1 MRISIV
7 LAAVCFAAL
16 LANCGGGNVN
26 AGGSCTYEVSG
37 SVSAT
42 SACEVLVIANG
53 QFTSLLIVPTTSAG
67 APEQGSEA
75 QFVLG
80 SGSSFEPIVY
90 TQSTVQQSVISVEA
104 GLTAVWD
111 ESTNATDQVNFPNQG
126 SFTLTIT
133 SAGTATNFATADAP
147 VTVWGHAHGSLDADL
162 PVAPPP
168 STATGS
174 VHVHVNFT
182 DSVTTPAG
190 FPVPVPVA
198 DAGTVDAG
206 TPDSGTPDSGTPDS
220 GTPDSGTPDSG
231 TPDGGGVP
239 VGDTACTETFTG
251 AIQATVPC
259 TVSVSTSG
267 NHTGLVVDLDQ
278 NGTVTGPGAS
288 TFSTGGADLS
298 YTGAFVT
305 GTFTDTSGQPD
316 LFSAAQG
323 QTRDTTNW
331 SEGFSANGSTE
342 TGTFTWTITSI
353 GTPATPITGLTTY
366 SGMHGSFTG
375 TLTSAGQP
383 NVNLSITF

>member
-1 MRISIV
+1 MRIAIAV
-7 LAAVCFAAL
+7 AAVCLAAL
-16 LANCGGGNVN
+16 LANCGGGNVS
-26 AGGSCTYEVSG
+26 AGSCTYEITG

-42 SACEVLVIANG
+42 SACEVLVIGNG

-67 APEQGSEA
+67 APQQGSEA

-80 SGSSFEPIVY
+80 SGNVFEPTIY
-90 TQSTVQQSVISVEA
+90 TTGTVQQSVISVET
-104 GLTAVWD
+104 GFTNVWD

-126 SFTLTIT
+126 NFTLTIGSAGTPVT
-133 SAGTATNFATADAP
+133 SAGV
-147 VTVWGHAHGSLDADL
+147 VTVWGHAQGSLDADL
-162 PVAPPP
+162 PKAS
-168 STATGS
+168 STATGT
-174 VHVHVNFT
+174 VHVHVVFT
-182 DSVTTPAG
+182 DSVTSVSG
-190 FPVPVPVA
+190 FPIP
-198 DAGTVDAG
+198 DAGTTDAGTPDSGTPDAG

-220 GTPDSGTPDSG
+220 GTPDSGTPD
-231 TPDGGGVP
+231 GGIP

-278 NGTVTGPGAS
+278 NGTVTGPGAA

-305 GTFTDTSGQPD
+305 GTFNDTSGQPD

-323 QTRDTTNW
+323 QTRDNTNW
-331 SEGFSANGSTE
+331 TEGFSANGSSE

-353 GTPATPITGLTTY
+353 GTATQPFAGLTTY
-366 SGMHGSFTG
+366 SGMHGTFTG
-375 TLTSAGQP
+375 TLVSSGHP
-383 NVNLSITF
+383 NTNLSITF